1 MEEYFARQQQ
11 TPAPANHLV
20 LAILSTVF
28 GLLCCCG
35 FTLPFGVVAIVF
47 ASQVTGKYASGDF
60 QGAIS
65 SAKQAKIWGWI
76 SMGLV
81 ILGFILCLLFV
92 LVMFLVGMNDPTV
105 FDDSYMY
112 DAPQYEILFL
122 LTRPINCNPRIS
134 ICLSKICF
142 HFVIA

>member
-35 FTLPFGVVAIVF
+35 FNLPFGVVAIVF
-47 ASQVTGKYASGDF
+47 ASQVNGKYASGDF

-81 ILGFILCLLFV
+81 ILWFV
-92 LVMFLVGMNDPTV
+92 LILILFMIGFLGA
-105 FDDSYMY
+105 FF
-112 DAPQYEILFL
+112 APQSNQYYY
-122 LTRPINCNPRIS
+122 
-134 ICLSKICF
+134 
-142 HFVIA
+142 

>member
-11 TPAPANHLV
+11 PPAPSNHLV

-28 GLLCCCG
+28 GFLCCSG
-35 FTLPFGVVAIVF
+35 INLPFGIVAIVF
-47 ASQVTGKYASGDF
+47 ASQVNGKYASGDF
-60 QGAIS
+60 QGALS
-65 SAKQAKIWGWI
+65 SAKQAKIWGLI

-81 ILGFILCLLFV
+81 ILGFVLCLLFV

-112 DAPQYEILFL
+112 DAPQYED
-122 LTRPINCNPRIS
+122 PYS
-134 ICLSKICF
+134 Y
-142 HFVIA
+142 

>member
-11 TPAPANHLV
+11 PPAPSNHLV

-28 GLLCCCG
+28 GVLCCSG
-35 FTLPFGVVAIVF
+35 INLPFGIVAIVF
-47 ASQVTGKYASGDF
+47 ASQVNGKYASGDF

-81 ILGFILCLLFV
+81 ILGFVLILILF
-92 LVMFLVGMNDPTV
+92 MIGFFGA
-105 FDDSYMY
+105 FF
-112 DAPQYEILFL
+112 APQSNQYYY
-122 LTRPINCNPRIS
+122 
-134 ICLSKICF
+134 
-142 HFVIA
+142 

>member
-1 MEEYFARQQQ
+1 MEEYFERQQQ
-11 TPAPANHLV
+11 PPAPSNHLV

-28 GLLCCCG
+28 GFLCCSG
-35 FTLPFGVVAIVF
+35 INLPFGIVAIVF
-47 ASQVTGKYASGDF
+47 ASQVNGKYASGDF
-60 QGAIS
+60 QGALS

-105 FDDSYMY
+105 FDDPYMY
-112 DAPQYEILFL
+112 EAPQYED
-122 LTRPINCNPRIS
+122 PYS
-134 ICLSKICF
+134 Y
-142 HFVIA
+142 

>member
-11 TPAPANHLV
+11 PPAPSNHLV

-28 GLLCCCG
+28 GFLCCSG
-35 FTLPFGVVAIVF
+35 INFPFGIVAIVF
-47 ASQVTGKYASGDF
+47 ASQVNGKYASGDF

-81 ILGFILCLLFV
+81 ILGFVINLIYFIFALLAGG
-92 LVMFLVGMNDPTV
+92 LSATESLYDDP
-105 FDDSYMY
+105 YRY
-112 DAPQYEILFL
+112 DAPQYDYDEYD
-122 LTRPINCNPRIS
+122 PYN
-134 ICLSKICF
+134 
-142 HFVIA
+142 